1 MAYIVVKHFTDLQDH
16 GHKYAEGDT
25 YPREGYVPSD
35 ERIKMLS
42 TAMNRQKT
50 VLIEAVPEVIPD
62 MDRIQA
68 LQAFFNSF
76 PPAYEENA
84 MTESAEV
91 VEESAVEET
100 AEEKP
105 KRKSRKKAE

>member
-25 YPREGYVPSD
+25 YPREGYEPSA
-35 ERIKMLS
+35 ERIEMLS
-42 TAMNRQKT
+42 TAMNRQRT
-50 VLIEAVPEVIPD
+50 VLIEAVPEVIP
-62 MDRIQA
+62 
-68 LQAFFNSF
+68 
-76 PPAYEENA
+76 E
-84 MTESAEV
+84 TESAET

-100 AEEKP
+100 AEEKS

>member
-16 GHKYAEGDT
+16 GYKYAEGDI
-25 YPREGYVPSD
+25 YPRDGYEPSA
-35 ERIKMLS
+35 ERIEMLS

-50 VLIEAVPEVIPD
+50 VLIEAVPEVIP
-62 MDRIQA
+62 
-68 LQAFFNSF
+68 
-76 PPAYEENA
+76 E
-84 MTESAEV
+84 TESAET

>member
-16 GHKYAEGDT
+16 GYKYAEGDT
-25 YPREGYVPSD
+25 YPREGYEPSD
-35 ERIKMLS
+35 ERIEMLS
-42 TAMNRQKT
+42 TANNRQKT
-50 VLIEAVPEVIPD
+50 VLIEAVPEVIP
-62 MDRIQA
+62 
-68 LQAFFNSF
+68 
-76 PPAYEENA
+76 E
-84 MTESAEV
+84 TESAEI

>member
-16 GHKYAEGDT
+16 GYKYAEGDT
-25 YPREGYVPSD
+25 YPREGYEPSA
-35 ERIKMLS
+35 ERIEMLS
-42 TAMNRQKT
+42 TAMNRQRT
-50 VLIEAVPEVIPD
+50 VLIEAVPEVIP
-62 MDRIQA
+62 
-68 LQAFFNSF
+68 
-76 PPAYEENA
+76 E
-84 MTESAEV
+84 TESAET